1 MPTPRFVITALILLS
16 TLTAHTAAAFTDV
29 PVGTAESEAIA
40 DLKSR
45 GVVSGYA
52 DGTYRPEQLMNRA
65 EFLKMLVLSRAS
77 EAEIDELLAR
87 IRISALGDV
96 PSGAWYWRYIT
107 YARARGIVEGYPDG
121 LFRPEQTVNTA
132 EAAKITVNVFDITKP
147 TINCFRT
154 CEWWLVYVE
163 ALNRISILP
172 TSASLPTHKITRG
185 EMAMIIRNVLAMPG
199 YSASS
204 AGCVVGG
211 CSGQLCV
218 EAGLGDVVSTC
229 EWRNEYACY
238 QTAVCARQAD
248 GHCGWSQT
256 AQLRACLQ
264 QNAVT
269 N

>member
-1 MPTPRFVITALILLS
+1 MRTPRFVTTALILLS
-16 TLTAHTAAAFTDV
+16 MLSAHTALAFTDV
-29 PVGTAESEAIA
+29 PVGTVQSEAIA
-40 DLKSR
+40 DLRSR
-45 GVVSGYA
+45 GIVNGYA

-65 EFLKMLVLSRAS
+65 EFLKMLVLSRVT

-132 EAAKITVNVFDITKP
+132 EASKIAVNVFDVTKP

-163 ALNRISILP
+163 AMNRNSILP
-172 TSASLPTHKITRG
+172 TSASLPTHIVTRG
-185 EMAMIIRNVLAMPG
+185 EMAIIIRNLLTMLG
-199 YSASS
+199 HSASS

-218 EAGLGDVVSTC
+218 EAGLDDVVSTC

-238 QTAVCARQAD
+238 QTAVCARQAN
-248 GHCGWSQT
+248 GLCGWSQT
-256 AQLRACLQ
+256 VQLRACLQ
-264 QNAVT
+264 QNAAT